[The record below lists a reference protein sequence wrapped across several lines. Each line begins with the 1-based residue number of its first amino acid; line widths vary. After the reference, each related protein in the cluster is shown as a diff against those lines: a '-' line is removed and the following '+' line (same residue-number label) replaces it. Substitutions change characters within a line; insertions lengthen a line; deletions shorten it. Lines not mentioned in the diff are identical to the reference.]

1 MRPTPPD
8 KMENTP
14 PSNTI
19 IQQVFT
25 HNKCIVV
32 QDIHPN
38 IVYVSGIDRTHIEC
52 YADLVA
58 RASPKNNELER
69 KATNMCNQSE
79 LISKVEALKDFIKAE
94 MQARGVEEM
103 EVATHICRFTTILS
117 NRFDTTV
124 FKRVHGDLYKAF
136 TKQTTARRFS
146 VT

>member
-1 MRPTPPD
+1 MH
-8 KMENTP
+8 
-14 PSNTI
+14 SY
-19 IQQVFT
+19 
-25 HNKCIVV
+25 
-32 QDIHPN
+32 
-38 IVYVSGIDRTHIEC
+38 IVYISGIDYTYIGC
-52 YADLVA
+52 YICRVA

-79 LISKVEALKDFIKAE
+79 LISKVEALKEWQALLEEAETMVESLKDFIKAE

-117 NRFDTTV
+117 NRFDTTA